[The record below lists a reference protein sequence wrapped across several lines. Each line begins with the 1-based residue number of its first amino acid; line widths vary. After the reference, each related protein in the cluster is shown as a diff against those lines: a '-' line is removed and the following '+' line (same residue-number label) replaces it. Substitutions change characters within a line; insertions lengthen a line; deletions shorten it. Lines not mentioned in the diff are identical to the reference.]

1 MKNKEGKTL
10 QEVLKENQEKMR
22 QKHLKEKKKQERN
35 FILRLVIAGVLL
47 VSVFYLGYLL
57 EVDAMERCTQNHD
70 YDYCLVNL

>member
-1 MKNKEGKTL
+1 MKNKDGKTL
-10 QEVLKENQEKMR
+10 QEVLDENRDNTWK
-22 QKHLKEKKKQERN
+22 KHLKEKKKQERN

-57 EVDAMERCTQNHD
+57 DVDAMERCTQNHN

>member
-10 QEVLKENQEKMR
+10 QEVLDENR
-22 QKHLKEKKKQERN
+22 DNTWQKHLKEKKKQERN
-35 FILRLVIAGVLL
+35 FILRLVIAGVLF

>member
-1 MKNKEGKTL
+1 MKNKDGKTL
-10 QEVLKENQEKMR
+10 QEVLDENREKMWES
-22 QKHLKEKKKQERN
+22 HLKEKKKQERN

-57 EVDAMERCTQNHD
+57 EVDAMKKCTQNHD

>member
-10 QEVLKENQEKMR
+10 QEVLDENR
-22 QKHLKEKKKQERN
+22 DNTWQKHLKEKKKQERN
-35 FILRLVIAGVLL
+35 FILRLAIAGVLL

-57 EVDAMERCTQNHD
+57 EVDAMEKCTQNHD

>member
-10 QEVLKENQEKMR
+10 QEVLKENQEKMW

-70 YDYCLVNL
+70 YDSCLVNL